1 MSANGYML
9 PSSVPAKSDELVIP
23 CDINIE
29 RLLLGA
35 LICYPDSWFSIDG
48 LRPELFFLTAHREI
62 YQAIKSLLSKNRE
75 IDIHVIADFIGPKG
89 IAFFGGMSWL
99 LGFLDGVMPNSPL
112 DEWVG
117 ILREKWQY
125 RGLIDLSGKISR
137 RAYLGDGSPIDMCSD
152 GSNAMLSLTA
162 GDRNPSIEEQS
173 LAEFELLQRQIKGE
187 QLSFLPSGILGL
199 DMAVEGY
206 AIGEMT
212 VMAGRPMQGKSCALD
227 QAVMVNCRRGNPCH
241 LFSIEMRAGQVLR
254 RIWSDQAQ
262 VPFHKIRHPQRLS
275 PDEQKAISQAMIRVS
290 EWPLIIDDAGT
301 LTAEEIVAKA
311 RASKRRKGTMFVG
324 IDYLQKLRFPG
335 KSELRFQSI
344 TDATVAF
351 ARLAKEE
358 QVVVLLISSL
368 TEKNGKQRNDPPTLQ
383 DLRGSGDIQY
393 EASMALLIHREIDDN
408 TEQPCDVGQMIIAKG
423 RSDQSGSFPIRFNR
437 NYLTFE

>member
-1 MSANGYML
+1 
-9 PSSVPAKSDELVIP
+9 
-23 CDINIE
+23 
-29 RLLLGA
+29 
-35 LICYPDSWFSIDG
+35 
-48 LRPELFFLTAHREI
+48 
-62 YQAIKSLLSKNRE
+62 
-75 IDIHVIADFIGPKG
+75 
-89 IAFFGGMSWL
+89 
-99 LGFLDGVMPNSPL
+99 
-112 DEWVG
+112 
-117 ILREKWQY
+117 
-125 RGLIDLSGKISR
+125 
-137 RAYLGDGSPIDMCSD
+137 
-152 GSNAMLSLTA
+152 
-162 GDRNPSIEEQS
+162 
-173 LAEFELLQRQIKGE
+173 
-187 QLSFLPSGILGL
+187 
-199 DMAVEGY
+199 
-206 AIGEMT
+206 
-212 VMAGRPMQGKSCALD
+212 MQGKSCALD